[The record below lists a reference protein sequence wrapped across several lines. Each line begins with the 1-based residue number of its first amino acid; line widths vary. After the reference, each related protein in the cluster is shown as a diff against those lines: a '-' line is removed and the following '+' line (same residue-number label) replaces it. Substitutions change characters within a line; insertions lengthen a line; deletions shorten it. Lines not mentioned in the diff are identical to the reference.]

1 MGGERALT
9 RRLQDWFPAPKD
21 ARIAIG
27 DDAAVCKNRGRDSVL
42 CVDPVVEGEHFVR
55 GEDLAL
61 VGRKAVNRNLS
72 DIAAMGAV
80 ADYLLV
86 SLVLPR
92 DLHARDLDRLL
103 RGLRAAAKAGGAFVV
118 GGDVS
123 STSGPLVVTVT
134 AIGHCEGRVLLRSG
148 ARVGDS
154 IHVTGA
160 LGGSIAGK
168 HLRFVPRLKE
178 GAWLARS
185 ATPCTACMDISDG
198 LLLDLWTML
207 QASGGL
213 GAEIDARAVPIAL
226 AAHRLAKTDG
236 KDALMRALSD
246 GEDHELLFTVK
257 KGRTLPM
264 GGPLTARARKPI
276 GRVVNEPGLWLIQ
289 DGLRRKVAP
298 SGHEHDVAA
307 V

>member
-27 DDAAVCKNRGRDSVL
+27 DDAAVCKNRGRESVL

-72 DIAAMGAV
+72 DLAAMGAV

-92 DLHARDLDRLL
+92 DLDARDLDRLL
-103 RGLRAAAKAGGAFVV
+103 RGIRAAANKGGAFVV

-134 AIGHCEGRVLLRSG
+134 AIGHCEGRALLRNG
-148 ARVGDS
+148 ARVGDA

-178 GAWLARS
+178 GAWLARAS
-185 ATPCTACMDISDG
+185 TPCTACMDVSDG

-213 GAEIDARAVPIAL
+213 GAEIDAHAVPIAM
-226 AAHRLAKTDG
+226 AAQRLARGDRKA
-236 KDALMRALSD
+236 ALLRALAD

-257 KGRTLPM
+257 KGRTLPTD
-264 GGPLTARARKPI
+264 GPLAARARKPM
-276 GRVVNEPGLWLIQ
+276 GRVVNEPGLWLLE
-289 DGLRRKVAP
+289 DGQRHKVAP
-298 SGHEHDVAA
+298 AGHEHDVAA
-307 V
+307 D